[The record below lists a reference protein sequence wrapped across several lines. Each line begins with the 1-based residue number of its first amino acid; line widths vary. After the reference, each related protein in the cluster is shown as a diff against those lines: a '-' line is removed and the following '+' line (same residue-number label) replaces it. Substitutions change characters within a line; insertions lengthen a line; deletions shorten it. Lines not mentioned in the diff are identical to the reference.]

1 MRALLKAACNA
12 LATLAV
18 LPAFLLYRLGRAAMG
33 EAAFAGWSQALSRVP
48 GVRGVYQRRAFY
60 RLALA
65 ECAPDAS
72 VGFGTILS
80 RPGTRIGRGV
90 YIGAYCSLDE
100 VVIED
105 DVLIASRVSLMSG
118 GREHGIDR
126 LDVPIRFQPGR
137 RRRVTIGADSWI
149 GEGAIVMA
157 DVGRQCVVGAGAVV
171 TRPVP
176 DRAIAVGVP
185 ARVIAFRDGRA
196 APAADGLGDGH
207 RR

>member
-1 MRALLKAACNA
+1 MRALLKRACNA

-18 LPAFLLYRLGRAAMG
+18 LPAFLMYRLGRAAMG
-33 EAAFAGWSQALSRVP
+33 EIAFRGWSQALSRVP
-48 GVRGVYQRRAFY
+48 GLRGVYQRRAFY

-72 VGFGTILS
+72 IGFGTILS

-100 VVIED
+100 VLIED
-105 DVLIASRVSLMSG
+105 DVLVGSWASLMNG

-126 LDVPIRFQPGR
+126 LDIPIRFQPGR
-137 RRRVTIGADSWI
+137 RQRVTIGSDSWI

-157 DVGRQCVVGAGAVV
+157 DVGRHCVVGAGAVV

-176 DRAIAVGVP
+176 DYAIAAGVP
-185 ARVIAFRDGRA
+185 ARVISWRDGRA
-196 APAADGLGDGH
+196 APVAESDGH